1 MDRKIIAL
9 KIEQEAVK
17 KEQENTNEDRLNH
30 LEEDRGERAR
40 LNAQWSEE
48 LLLDTRAKDEE
59 VMEQRR
65 MHAELLTANRER
77 YSEQIQTRERERE
90 RDRELVERTM
100 EQERIVE
107 EDRIQSAQRRIEEEE
122 ALYRKYREDL
132 LRRTAQEE
140 LDDARIEEDRLKYDK
155 KMRER
160 EMAEEIKRK
169 KLMEEVREG
178 RARQVAEREAKRCA
192 AKAEDMEWQR
202 KNQEDMDLAQRQ
214 LDEKLRIATQA
225 NLKYRASLEE
235 QIRRNREVAPE
246 SVEVSSRSDLGTDRN
261 DRFVRRFAQ
270 ESQNQ
275 TKTTS
280 IYSF

>member
-1 MDRKIIAL
+1 M
-9 KIEQEAVK
+9 
-17 KEQENTNEDRLNH
+17 
-30 LEEDRGERAR
+30 
-40 LNAQWSEE
+40 
-48 LLLDTRAKDEE
+48 
-59 VMEQRR
+59 
-65 MHAELLTANRER
+65 
-77 YSEQIQTRERERE
+77 RERERE

>member
-1 MDRKIIAL
+1 MDDREAASKASREAHVRSL
-9 KIEQEAVK
+9 REQMAACESNRMK
-17 KEQENTNEDRLNH
+17 Y
-30 LEEDRGERAR
+30 LEEERAERAR

-48 LLLDTRAKDEE
+48 LLLNTRAKDEE

-90 RDRELVERTM
+90 RDRELVERAM

-160 EMAEEIKRK
+160 EMAEEIKR
-169 KLMEEVREG
+169 
-178 RARQVAEREAKRCA
+178 
-192 AKAEDMEWQR
+192 
-202 KNQEDMDLAQRQ
+202 N
-214 LDEKLRIATQA
+214 
-225 NLKYRASLEE
+225 
-235 QIRRNREVAPE
+235 
-246 SVEVSSRSDLGTDRN
+246 
-261 DRFVRRFAQ
+261 
-270 ESQNQ
+270 
-275 TKTTS
+275 
-280 IYSF
+280 

>member
-1 MDRKIIAL
+1 
-9 KIEQEAVK
+9 
-17 KEQENTNEDRLNH
+17 
-30 LEEDRGERAR
+30 
-40 LNAQWSEE
+40 
-48 LLLDTRAKDEE
+48 
-59 VMEQRR
+59 
-65 MHAELLTANRER
+65 
-77 YSEQIQTRERERE
+77 
-90 RDRELVERTM
+90 
-100 EQERIVE
+100 
-107 EDRIQSAQRRIEEEE
+107 
-122 ALYRKYREDL
+122 
-132 LRRTAQEE
+132 
-140 LDDARIEEDRLKYDK
+140 
-155 KMRER
+155 
-160 EMAEEIKRK
+160 
-169 KLMEEVREG
+169 
-178 RARQVAEREAKRCA
+178 
-192 AKAEDMEWQR
+192 MEWQR